1 MEHQVK
7 RLITFLII
15 ISSAFTACTKTADI
29 AGIFFSKEPVNKR
42 FSQSM
47 EWNNKHPYR
56 EIAVPSD
63 DYFILTMADSH
74 VGGTKNLDKFFNIA
88 QTTKASAV
96 VMAGDLTTGNTED
109 YDVFEQHLPD
119 QNILPSFLIA
129 GNHDLYFNGWNEFYS
144 RFGSST
150 YLFTIKT
157 PAATDL
163 FVCLDT
169 GGATLGDKQLEWLRN
184 MLQTLRPNYRHCFVF
199 SHTNLFL
206 FRHTFST
213 TPLIE
218 ELHVLIELF
227 TKYKVDMVINGHDHQ
242 QYTEFFGVTRYIVM
256 DALKDALSNA
266 GYFQIRVQN
275 GNISYKFENF

>member
-1 MEHQVK
+1 M
-7 RLITFLII
+7 FL
-15 ISSAFTACTKTADI
+15 
-29 AGIFFSKEPVNKR
+29 SKESVNKR

-47 EWNNKHPYR
+47 AWNSKHPYR
-56 EIAVPSD
+56 EIVVPSD
-63 DYFILTMADSH
+63 DYSILTMADSH
-74 VGGTKNLDKFFNIA
+74 VGGTNNLDSFLNIA
-88 QTTKASAV
+88 QTTNASAV

-119 QNILPSFLIA
+119 QDSLPSFLIA
-129 GNHDLYFNGWNEFYS
+129 GNHDLYFDGWNEFYS

-169 GGATLGDKQLEWLRN
+169 GGATLGDRQLEWLRN
-184 MLQTLRPNYRHCFVF
+184 MLQTLRPDYRHCFVF
-199 SHTNLFL
+199 SHANLFL
-206 FRHTFST
+206 FRHTLST

-227 TKYKVDMVINGHDHQ
+227 TKNQVDMVINGHDHQ

-256 DALKDALSNA
+256 DALKDGLSNA
-266 GYFQIRVQN
+266 GYFQLRVKN
-275 GNISYKFENF
+275 GNIVYKFENI